1 MPTLEI
7 TTMVGC
13 PLRCTY
19 CPQDAL
25 RAGYGE
31 AIRNWKYLAVDDFAR
46 VLAKLPPYVRI
57 DFSGMAEPWANP
69 DCTKMLALALGAGF
83 NVSVYT
89 TLYGMDDPDQ
99 VIALLKA
106 HKDQVEA
113 VVLHL
118 PDRNGNMRGF
128 KPSPDYAAK
137 VERFL
142 ALKDEL
148 RFVDVMTMDRGG
160 GVHESL
166 NMEALAPWVGNGRA
180 GALNLDDVGE
190 QPIETMPA
198 HDTPLGCSFTPFY
211 DHNVMLPNGD
221 VVLCCMDYSVKHRI
235 GNLFTGDYWS
245 LFISQGMTDLRVSNM
260 HYGCNGSICRKC
272 SRALRYDRK
281 TGSNHFWELLD

>member
-13 PLRCTY
+13 PLKCTY
-19 CPQDAL
+19 CPQDQL
-25 RAGYGE
+25 RGAYGK
-31 AIRNWKYLAVDDFAR
+31 AKKYLAVADFER

-83 NVSVYT
+83 NVAIYT
-89 TLYGMDDPDQ
+89 TLYGMSDSDE
-99 VIALLKA
+99 VIALLLE

-113 VVLHL
+113 LVLHL

-128 KPSPDYAAK
+128 KPSPDYAEK
-137 VERFL
+137 VCKFL

-148 RFVDVMTMDRGG
+148 RYVEVMTMDRAE

-166 NMEALAPWVGNGRA
+166 QVDALSPWMGHGRA
-180 GALNLDDVGE
+180 GALDMGQIGD
-190 QPIETMPA
+190 QPVIATPS
-198 HDTPLGCSFTPFY
+198 HDSPVGCSFTPFY

-221 VVLCCMDYSVKHRI
+221 VVLCCMDYSVKHKI

-245 LFISQGMTDLRVSNM
+245 LFASQGMNDLRLANM
-260 HYGCNGSICRKC
+260 NYGCNESICRKC
-272 SRALRYDRK
+272 HRALRFDRK
-281 TGSNHFWELLD
+281 PGVNQFWEVQD